1 MDAAT
6 IIAATATANAS
17 YERGDYTAAIPL
29 YQTCIQVHQH
39 QQSLGSLS
47 MDSIY
52 SSMEKLATCYT
63 KTREYDK
70 AILVNNERYKKMC
83 LGYGDCYPRTLSALH
98 RLACD
103 YSNKG
108 DIYKAISLHEECLC
122 KRTSMLGA
130 SHDAT
135 LESIRTLSKLKA
147 KVDKHESLFG
157 KMKAKYLIELIDR
170 RKLNRVGLHEKSELV
185 RLLTSHVPANEK
197 RGATLKLFQA
207 YRKLTLS
214 RNKDP
219 SYWTIAR
226 VSALINGN
234 HEILKPNCRF
244 GNVDP
249 ATTLTHDARCSLID
263 MLLTNHCDST
273 SKHPVL
279 DVSYKE
285 AVGEKANLFVSF
297 AYADSFIDLVDA
309 LELYMETHAKEHA
322 VESTYFWFDLFVNDQ
337 WTARP
342 SIRSATRCASC
353 LRGAIPRY

>member
-6 IIAATATANAS
+6 IIAATSISTANTS
-17 YERGDYTAAIPL
+17 YEKGDYTAAIPL
-29 YQTCIQVHQH
+29 YQTCIQMQQ

-47 MDSIY
+47 MDAFY
-52 SSMEKLATCYT
+52 SSMEKLVTCYT
-63 KTREYDK
+63 KTREHDK

-108 DIYKAISLHEECLC
+108 DFNKAISLHEECLC

-135 LESIRTLSKLKA
+135 LESIRTLSELKA
-147 KVDKHESLFG
+147 KVDKHESHFG
-157 KMKAKYLIELIDR
+157 KMKAIYLIELIDR

-207 YRKLTLS
+207 YRKLALS
-214 RNKDP
+214 RNSDP

-249 ATTLTHDARCSLID
+249 ASTLTHDARCSLMD
-263 MLLTNHCDST
+263 MLLIST
-273 SKHPVL
+273 STVRASTPYWMYRTRRPWERKRIYLYRSRTP
-279 DVSYKE
+279 
-285 AVGEKANLFVSF
+285 
-297 AYADSFIDLVDA
+297 IA
-309 LELYMETHAKEHA
+309 L
-322 VESTYFWFDLFVNDQ
+322 STWWTRWSSTWRLTLRNMQ
-337 WTARP
+337 WKVRTFGL
-342 SIRSATRCASC
+342 TY
-353 LRGAIPRY
+353 L

>member
-29 YQTCIQVHQH
+29 YQTCIQVQQQH

-47 MDSIY
+47 MDAIY

-70 AILVNNERYKKMC
+70 ATLVNNERYRKMC

-108 DIYKAISLHEECLC
+108 DIYKAISLYEECLC

-135 LESIRTLSKLKA
+135 LESIRTLSELKA

-170 RKLNRVGLHEKSELV
+170 RKLNRVGLQEKSELV
-185 RLLTSHVPANEK
+185 RLLASYVPANEK

-249 ATTLTHDARCSLID
+249 ASTLTHDAKRI
-263 MLLTNHCDST
+263 
-273 SKHPVL
+273 
-279 DVSYKE
+279 
-285 AVGEKANLFVSF
+285 
-297 AYADSFIDLVDA
+297 
-309 LELYMETHAKEHA
+309 
-322 VESTYFWFDLFVNDQ
+322 
-337 WTARP
+337 
-342 SIRSATRCASC
+342 
-353 LRGAIPRY
+353 